1 MRAGF
6 LNLFLSSLDNLIVDP
21 KTIELSVNADGR
33 VWVERAGSAHMVL
46 VDRAPLGRN
55 EVRDLAQ
62 QIANTGSLS
71 LSDTSPLISTAVE
84 YQGVT
89 LRAQCI
95 VPPAAA
101 GGSIISFRLYRPR
114 SADDQ
119 PRKFRFLRPPQKS
132 SEDVRRDKLDA
143 IKAKLVE
150 SVDPDD
156 ILKSCLDMHLN
167 ILVSGGTSTG
177 KTELVRRILW
187 MMANDQRLVLIE
199 DATELMPLQPNH
211 VSLVAS
217 RREDSERSAE
227 KLLQATLRLRPDRII
242 LGEVRGREAVTF
254 LSAINSG
261 HGGSFTSLHA
271 DSARK
276 AFDKLAFLVLGSG
289 TQLNFSEV
297 LQYLKSSIDV
307 VIQTD
312 REDAE
317 RGIVEVWFPA
327 LDADPSMFA

>member
-6 LNLFLSSLDNLIVDP
+6 LNLFLSSLESLIVDP
-21 KTIELSVNADGR
+21 MTIELSVNADGR
-33 VWVERAGSAHMVL
+33 VWIERAGAVHMVL
-46 VDRAPLGRN
+46 VDRPPLGHN

-71 LSDTSPLISTAVE
+71 LSETSPLISTAVE

-114 SADDQ
+114 CADDQ
-119 PRKFRFLRPPQKS
+119 PRKFRLLRPPQKS
-132 SEDVRRDKLDA
+132 SEEVRRDKLEA

-150 SVDPDD
+150 GADPDD
-156 ILKSCLDMHLN
+156 ILKSSLDMHLN

-177 KTELVRRILW
+177 KTELVRRIIW
-187 MMANDQRLVLIE
+187 MMENDQRLVLIE

-227 KLLQATLRLRPDRII
+227 KLLQATLRLRPDRIV
-242 LGEVRGREAVTF
+242 LGEVRGGEAVTF

-289 TQLNFSEV
+289 TRLNFSEV

-312 REDAE
+312 RENSE

>member
-6 LNLFLSSLDNLIVDP
+6 LDLFLSSLDSLIKDP

-33 VWVERAGSAHMVL
+33 VWTERAGSARMEL
-46 VDRAPLGRN
+46 VERDPLKRD
-55 EVRDLAQ
+55 EVKDLAQ
-62 QIANTGSLS
+62 QIANTGRLS
-71 LSDTSPLISTAVE
+71 LSDTMPMVSTSVE
-84 YQGVT
+84 YAGVT

-101 GGSIISFRLYRPR
+101 GGTIISFRLYRPR
-114 SADDQ
+114 SAAEE
-119 PRKFRFLRPPQKS
+119 PKKFRFLRPPQKS
-132 SEDVRRDKLDA
+132 SEDVRREKLEA
-143 IKAKLVE
+143 IRDMLKE
-150 SVDPDD
+150 GVDPDHVM
-156 ILKSCLDMHLN
+156 KACLEMHLN

-187 MMANDQRLVLIE
+187 MMPNDQRLVLIE
-199 DATELMPLQPNH
+199 DATELRPLQPNH

-217 RREDSERSAE
+217 RREDSERSAD

-242 LGEVRGREAVTF
+242 LGEVRGGEAVTF

-289 TQLNFSEV
+289 TQLNFSEI
-297 LQYLKSSIDV
+297 LQYLKGSIDV

-327 LDADPSMFA
+327 LDADPSMVA